1 MKLMICVSCF
11 VTTTDFWRNSDA
23 DFTGL
28 FRTRK
33 GCGIM
38 KVLLSWLK
46 EFAPIEGEPDAIG
59 EQLSELGLAVEEI
72 TRTGEHLEGVV
83 VAKVL
88 DLRPHPDADRIQIV
102 EVDSGD
108 GQPLQI
114 CCGAFNMSPG
124 DFVPLAT
131 IGTTMPNGM
140 EISRRKLRGEWSNG
154 MLCSG
159 AEIDLGEDHDGIL
172 ILGNESEQ
180 GTPLADS
187 LGIESDV
194 LYDLEV
200 NPNRPDAMS
209 VTGVARD
216 LAAYQKIPFSIPVPE
231 VSEKGKDISEILKTE
246 IVSPDL
252 CGRFVARVIDGISI
266 QDSPQ
271 WLKNRITALGMRP
284 VNNVVD
290 VSNYVMLELGQ
301 PSHTFDLASVANSE
315 FRVRW
320 ASDGEEIVTLDGVVR
335 NLTTQDGVVTDG
347 SNSPIGIAGVMGGVS
362 TEISEGTSTVALEM
376 AWWNP
381 SAIAKTSRRLG
392 LRSEASARFERGTD
406 PEIIETAMLRF
417 CELLGPEALMSPGI
431 IDEKG
436 DLPAREKIKVR
447 VSRVNSILGTDLDQ
461 KDILQILDPIGFEA
475 ESVDHDI
482 DVMVPSFRPDTAL
495 EIDVIEEIARI
506 YGYERIVK
514 TVPKS
519 KTFGSLTGKQND
531 RRLIRATMMGLG
543 LDEAMPVP
551 FLAPG
556 ELENAGLE
564 SDGIK
569 VANPLVAEE
578 SVMRSSLRPGLLKTL
593 AYNES
598 HRLTGLRLFELGHIY
613 RQPGKPQP
621 LPDEREQLVAV
632 LAGNEAGEIVKI
644 WSALAD
650 ALAFEEYE
658 LISDSPPG
666 FHATRTSRI
675 EIQGRTIGFLGEID
689 PSVLSLFEVS
699 ERVACLEVDIDDLLS
714 ISHGH
719 RLYTPFSRY
728 PSSDIDLAFEV
739 DEGISS
745 NEVKKCL
752 QEQAGVLLVD
762 IYLFDI
768 FRGEPVSE
776 GRRSLA
782 FKLRLQA
789 EDRTLTDAE
798 IAKIHG
804 ECIESVEKKFSA
816 KLRS

>member
-1 MKLMICVSCF
+1 
-11 VTTTDFWRNSDA
+11 
-23 DFTGL
+23 
-28 FRTRK
+28 
-33 GCGIM
+33 M
-38 KVLLSWLK
+38 KVLLSWMK
-46 EFAPIEGEPDAIG
+46 EFAPIEGEPDVIA
-59 EQLSELGLAVEEI
+59 EQLSELGLAVEE
-72 TRTGEHLEGVV
+72 TTQTGDHLKGVV

-131 IGTTMPNGM
+131 IGTIMPNGM

-172 ILGNESEQ
+172 ILGSESEQ

-209 VTGVARD
+209 VAGVARD
-216 LAAYQKIPFSIPVPE
+216 LAAYQKIPFSIPIPKVP
-231 VSEKGKDISEILKTE
+231 EKGKDISEILKTD
-246 IVSPDL
+246 IVSSDL

-266 QDSPQ
+266 QESPQ

-301 PSHTFDLASVANSE
+301 PSHTFDLACVANSE

-320 ASDGEEIVTLDGVVR
+320 AQDGEEIVTLDGETR
-335 NLTTQDGVVTDG
+335 NLTAEDGVVADG
-347 SNSPIGIAGVMGGVS
+347 SDSPIGIAGVMGGVS

-417 CELLGPEALMSPGI
+417 CELLRPEVDLSPGI

-436 DLPAREKIKVR
+436 DLPSRDKIKVR

-461 KDILQILDPIGFEA
+461 KDILEILDPIGFEA
-475 ESVDHDI
+475 ESVDQDI
-482 DVMVPSFRPDTAL
+482 DVIAPSFRPDTSS
-495 EIDVIEEIARI
+495 EIDVIEEVARI

-519 KTFGSLTGKQND
+519 KTFGSLTAKQSD
-531 RRLIRATMMGLG
+531 RRLIRTTMMGLG

-613 RQPGKPQP
+613 RQPEKPQP
-621 LPDEREQLVAV
+621 LPDEREQLVSV
-632 LAGNEAGEIVKI
+632 LAGDEAGEIVKI

-650 ALAFEEYE
+650 ALAFGEYE
-658 LISDSPPG
+658 LIADSPPG

-675 EIQGRTIGFLGEID
+675 EIQGETVGFLGEID
-689 PSVLSLFEVS
+689 PSVLSLFEVG
-699 ERVACLEVDIDDLLS
+699 ERVACLEVDIHDLLA

-719 RLYTPFSRY
+719 RSYSPFSRY

-739 DEGISS
+739 DEEVSS

-762 IYLFDI
+762 IHLFDI
-768 FRGEPVSE
+768 FRGGPVSE

-789 EDRTLTDAE
+789 EDRTLTAAE
-798 IAKIHG
+798 VAKVHG
-804 ECIESVEKKFSA
+804 ECIEAVEKKFSA

>member
-1 MKLMICVSCF
+1 
-11 VTTTDFWRNSDA
+11 
-23 DFTGL
+23 
-28 FRTRK
+28 
-33 GCGIM
+33 M
-38 KVLLSWLK
+38 KVLLSWMK
-46 EFAPIEGEPDAIG
+46 EFAPIEGEPDVIA
-59 EQLSELGLAVEEI
+59 EQLSELGLAVEE
-72 TRTGEHLEGVV
+72 TTQTGDHLKGVV

-88 DLRPHPDADRIQIV
+88 DLRPHPDADRIQLV

-108 GQPLQI
+108 GQSLQI

-131 IGTTMPNGM
+131 IGTIMPNGM

-209 VTGVARD
+209 VAGVARD
-216 LAAYQKIPFSIPVPE
+216 LAAYQKIPFSIPIPK

-246 IVSPDL
+246 IVSADL

-266 QDSPQ
+266 QESPQ

-301 PSHTFDLASVANSE
+301 PSHTFDLACVANSE

-320 ASDGEEIVTLDGVVR
+320 AQDGEEIVTLDGETR
-335 NLTTQDGVVTDG
+335 NLTVEDGVVADG
-347 SNSPIGIAGVMGGVS
+347 SDSPIGIAGVMGGVS

-417 CELLGPEALMSPGI
+417 CELLRPEVDLSPGI

-436 DLPAREKIKVR
+436 DLPSRDKIKVR

-475 ESVDHDI
+475 ESVDQDI
-482 DVMVPSFRPDTAL
+482 DVIAPSFRPDTSS
-495 EIDVIEEIARI
+495 EIDVIEEVARI

-519 KTFGSLTGKQND
+519 KTFGSLTAKQSD
-531 RRLIRATMMGLG
+531 RRLIRTTMMGLG

-613 RQPGKPQP
+613 RQPEKPQP
-621 LPDEREQLVAV
+621 LPDEREQLVSV
-632 LAGNEAGEIVKI
+632 LAGDEAGEIVKI

-650 ALAFEEYE
+650 ALAFDEYE
-658 LISDSPPG
+658 LIADSSPG

-675 EIQGRTIGFLGEID
+675 EIQGKTVGFLGEID

-699 ERVACLEVDIDDLLS
+699 ERVACLEVDIDDLLA

-719 RLYTPFSRY
+719 RSYAPFSRY

-739 DEGISS
+739 DEEVSS
-745 NEVKKCL
+745 NDVKKCL

-762 IYLFDI
+762 IRLFDI
-768 FRGEPVSE
+768 FRGGPVSE

-789 EDRTLTDAE
+789 EDRTLTAAE
-798 IAKIHG
+798 VAKVHG
-804 ECIESVEKKFSA
+804 ECIEAVEKKFSA

>member
-1 MKLMICVSCF
+1 MICVNCF
-11 VTTTDFWRNSDA
+11 VTTIDSWSSSDA
-23 DFTGL
+23 GFTGST
-28 FRTRK
+28 RTRK
-33 GCGIM
+33 GCGVM
-38 KVLLSWLK
+38 KVLLSWMK
-46 EFAPIEGEPDAIG
+46 EFAPIEGEPDVIA
-59 EQLSELGLAVEEI
+59 EQLSELGLAVEE
-72 TRTGEHLEGVV
+72 TTQTGDHLKGVV

-131 IGTTMPNGM
+131 IGTIMPNGM

-172 ILGNESEQ
+172 ILGSESEQ

-209 VTGVARD
+209 VAGVARD
-216 LAAYQKIPFSIPVPE
+216 LAAYQKIPFSIPIPK

-246 IVSPDL
+246 IVSSDL

-266 QDSPQ
+266 QESPQ

-301 PSHTFDLASVANSE
+301 PSHTFDLACVANSE

-320 ASDGEEIVTLDGVVR
+320 AQDGEEIVTLDGETR
-335 NLTTQDGVVTDG
+335 NLTAEDGVVADG
-347 SNSPIGIAGVMGGVS
+347 SDSPIGIAGVMGGVS
-362 TEISEGTSTVALEM
+362 TEISEDTSTVALEM

-417 CELLGPEALMSPGI
+417 CELLRPEVDLSPGI

-436 DLPAREKIKVR
+436 DLPSRDKIKVR

-475 ESVDHDI
+475 QSVDQDI
-482 DVMVPSFRPDTAL
+482 DVIAPSFRPDTSS

-519 KTFGSLTGKQND
+519 KTFGSLTAKQSD
-531 RRLIRATMMGLG
+531 RRLIRTTMMGLG

-613 RQPGKPQP
+613 RQPEKPQP
-621 LPDEREQLVAV
+621 LPDEREQLVSV
-632 LAGNEAGEIVKI
+632 LAGDEAGEIVKI

-650 ALAFEEYE
+650 ALAFDEYE
-658 LISDSPPG
+658 LIADSSPG

-675 EIQGRTIGFLGEID
+675 EIQGKTVGFLGEID

-699 ERVACLEVDIDDLLS
+699 ERVACLEVDIDDLLA

-719 RLYTPFSRY
+719 RSYSPFSRY

-739 DEGISS
+739 DEEVSS

-762 IYLFDI
+762 IHLFDI
-768 FRGEPVSE
+768 FRGGPVSE

-789 EDRTLTDAE
+789 EDRTLTAAE
-798 IAKIHG
+798 VAKVHG
-804 ECIESVEKKFSA
+804 ECIEAVEKKFSA

>member
-1 MKLMICVSCF
+1 
-11 VTTTDFWRNSDA
+11 
-23 DFTGL
+23 
-28 FRTRK
+28 
-33 GCGIM
+33 M
-38 KVLLSWLK
+38 KVLLSWMK
-46 EFAPIEGEPDAIG
+46 EFAPIEGEPDVIA
-59 EQLSELGLAVEEI
+59 EQLSELGLAVEE
-72 TRTGEHLEGVV
+72 TTQTGDHLKGVV

-131 IGTTMPNGM
+131 IGTIMPNGM

-172 ILGNESEQ
+172 ILGSESEQ

-209 VTGVARD
+209 VAGVARD
-216 LAAYQKIPFSIPVPE
+216 LAAYQKIPFSIPIPKVP
-231 VSEKGKDISEILKTE
+231 EKGKDISEILKTD
-246 IVSPDL
+246 IVSSDL

-266 QDSPQ
+266 QESPQ

-301 PSHTFDLASVANSE
+301 PSHTFDLACVANSE

-320 ASDGEEIVTLDGVVR
+320 AQDGEEIVTLDGETR
-335 NLTTQDGVVTDG
+335 NLTAEDGVVADG
-347 SNSPIGIAGVMGGVS
+347 SDSPIGIAGVMGGVS

-417 CELLGPEALMSPGI
+417 CELLRPEVDLSPGI

-436 DLPAREKIKVR
+436 DLPLRDKIKVR

-461 KDILQILDPIGFEA
+461 KDILEILDPIGFEA
-475 ESVDHDI
+475 ESVDQDI
-482 DVMVPSFRPDTAL
+482 DVIAPSFRPDTSS
-495 EIDVIEEIARI
+495 EIDVIEEVARI

-519 KTFGSLTGKQND
+519 KTFGSLTAKQSD
-531 RRLIRATMMGLG
+531 RRLIRTTMMGLG

-613 RQPGKPQP
+613 RQPEKPQP
-621 LPDEREQLVAV
+621 LPDEREQLVSV
-632 LAGNEAGEIVKI
+632 LAGDEAGEIVKI

-650 ALAFEEYE
+650 ALAFGEYE
-658 LISDSPPG
+658 LIADSPPG

-675 EIQGRTIGFLGEID
+675 EIQGKTVGFLGEID

-699 ERVACLEVDIDDLLS
+699 ERVACLEVDIDDLLA

-719 RLYTPFSRY
+719 RSYSPFSRY

-739 DEGISS
+739 DEEVSS

-762 IYLFDI
+762 IHLFDI
-768 FRGEPVSE
+768 FRGGPVSE

-789 EDRTLTDAE
+789 EDRTLTAAE
-798 IAKIHG
+798 VAKVHG
-804 ECIESVEKKFSA
+804 ECIEAVEKKFSA

>member
-1 MKLMICVSCF
+1 
-11 VTTTDFWRNSDA
+11 
-23 DFTGL
+23 
-28 FRTRK
+28 
-33 GCGIM
+33 M
-38 KVLLSWLK
+38 KVLLSWLR
-46 EFAPIEGEPDAIG
+46 EFAPIQGETSLIG
-59 EQLSELGLAVEEI
+59 EQLSELGLAVESI
-72 TRTGEHLEGVV
+72 THIGEHLDGVV

-108 GQPLQI
+108 GEPLQI

-131 IGTTMPNGM
+131 IGTVMPNGM

-159 AEIDLGEDHDGIL
+159 AEIEIGDDDDGIL
-172 ILGNESEQ
+172 ILGSDSKQ
-180 GTPLADS
+180 GTPLAES

-209 VTGVARD
+209 VIGVARD
-216 LAAYQKIPFSIPVPE
+216 LAAYQKIPFKIPEPK
-231 VSEKGKDISEILKTE
+231 VSEKGKNVSEILKAE

-252 CGRFVARVIDGISI
+252 CGRFVARVIEGVSI
-266 QDSPQ
+266 ADSPQ
-271 WLKNRITALGMRP
+271 WLQNRITSLGMRP

-290 VSNYVMLELGQ
+290 VSNYVMLEMGQ
-301 PSHTFDLASVANSE
+301 PSHTFDLASVSNSE
-315 FRVRW
+315 FKVRW
-320 ASDGEEIVTLDGVVR
+320 ASDGEEIVTLDGVSR
-335 NLTTQDGVVTDG
+335 KLTTEDGVVADG
-347 SNSPIGIAGVMGGVS
+347 SNVPIGIAGVMGGNS
-362 TEISEGTSTVALEM
+362 TEISEETSTVALEM
-376 AWWNP
+376 AWWEP

-406 PEIIETAMLRF
+406 PEIIETAMRRF
-417 CELLGPEALMSPGI
+417 CELLEPEVSLLPGLV
-431 IDEKG
+431 DEQG
-436 DLPAREKIKVR
+436 DMPAREKIKVR
-447 VSRVNSILGTDLDQ
+447 VSRVNSILGTDLD
-461 KDILQILDPIGFEA
+461 KKEILEILDPIGFEA
-475 ESVDHDI
+475 KASKQDI
-482 DVMVPSFRPDTAL
+482 EVTVPSFRPDTSL

-506 YGYERIVK
+506 FGYENIVK

-519 KTFGSLTGKQND
+519 KTFGSLTAKQND
-531 RRLIRATMMGLG
+531 RRLIRSTLMGLG
-543 LDEAMPVP
+543 LDEVMPVP

-564 SDGIK
+564 TDGIK

-598 HRLTGLRLFELGHIY
+598 HRLVGLKLFEIGHVY
-613 RQPGKPQP
+613 SHPQQPQP
-621 LPDEREQLVAV
+621 LPDEREHLVSL
-632 LAGNEAGEIVKI
+632 LAGDRVKEIVEI

-650 ALAFEEYE
+650 ALAFRDYE
-658 LISDSPPG
+658 LIADSQAG

-675 EIQGRTIGFLGEID
+675 EVQGRTVGFLGEID
-689 PSVLSLFEVS
+689 PSVLASYEVS
-699 ERVACLEVDIDDLLS
+699 ERVSCLEIDVDELLS
-714 ISHGH
+714 IPHGH
-719 RLYTPFSRY
+719 SYYKPFSRY

-739 DEGISS
+739 DESISS
-745 NEVKKCL
+745 SEVRKCL
-752 QEQAGVLLVD
+752 EEKAGELLAD
-762 IYLFDI
+762 INLFDV
-768 FRGEPVSE
+768 FRGAPVSE

-789 EDRTLTDAE
+789 DDRTLTDTEVAE
-798 IAKIHG
+798 VHKD
-804 ECIESVEKKFSA
+804 CIEAVEKKFSA

>member
-1 MKLMICVSCF
+1 MICVNCF
-11 VTTTDFWRNSDA
+11 VTTIDSWSSSDA
-23 DFTGL
+23 GFTGST
-28 FRTRK
+28 RTRK
-33 GCGIM
+33 GCGVM
-38 KVLLSWLK
+38 KVLLSWMK
-46 EFAPIEGEPDAIG
+46 EFAPIEGEPDVIA
-59 EQLSELGLAVEEI
+59 EQLSELGLAVEE
-72 TRTGEHLEGVV
+72 TTQTGDHLKGVV

-88 DLRPHPDADRIQIV
+88 DLRPHPDADRIQLV

-108 GQPLQI
+108 GQSLQI

-131 IGTTMPNGM
+131 IGTIMPNGM

-209 VTGVARD
+209 VAGVARD
-216 LAAYQKIPFSIPVPE
+216 LAAYQKIPFSIPIPK

-246 IVSPDL
+246 IVSADL

-266 QDSPQ
+266 QESPQ

-301 PSHTFDLASVANSE
+301 PSHTFDLACVANSE

-320 ASDGEEIVTLDGVVR
+320 AQDGEEIVTLDGETR
-335 NLTTQDGVVTDG
+335 NLTVEDGVVADG
-347 SNSPIGIAGVMGGVS
+347 SDSPIGIAGVMGGVS
-362 TEISEGTSTVALEM
+362 TEISEDTSTVALEM

-417 CELLGPEALMSPGI
+417 CELLRPEVDLSPGI

-436 DLPAREKIKVR
+436 DLPSRDKIKVR

-475 ESVDHDI
+475 ESVDQDI
-482 DVMVPSFRPDTAL
+482 DVIAPSFRPDTSS
-495 EIDVIEEIARI
+495 EIDVIEEVARI

-519 KTFGSLTGKQND
+519 KTFGSLTAKQSD
-531 RRLIRATMMGLG
+531 RRLIRTTMMGLG

-613 RQPGKPQP
+613 RQPEKPQP
-621 LPDEREQLVAV
+621 LPDEREQLVSV
-632 LAGNEAGEIVKI
+632 LAGDEAGEIVKI

-650 ALAFEEYE
+650 ALAFDEYE
-658 LISDSPPG
+658 LIADSSPG

-675 EIQGRTIGFLGEID
+675 EIQGKTVGFLGEID

-699 ERVACLEVDIDDLLS
+699 ERVACLEVDIDDLLA

-719 RLYTPFSRY
+719 RSYAPFSRY

-739 DEGISS
+739 DEGVSS
-745 NEVKKCL
+745 NDVKKCL

-762 IYLFDI
+762 IRLFDI
-768 FRGEPVSE
+768 FRGGPVSE

-789 EDRTLTDAE
+789 EDRTLTAAE
-798 IAKIHG
+798 VAKVHG
-804 ECIESVEKKFSA
+804 ECIEAVEKKFSA

>member
-11 VTTTDFWRNSDA
+11 VTTIDFWHNSDA
-23 DFTGL
+23 DFTGS

-33 GCGIM
+33 GSGVM

-46 EFAPIEGEPDAIG
+46 EFAPIEGEPDLIG
-59 EQLSELGLAVEEI
+59 EQLSELGLTVEDM

-131 IGTTMPNGM
+131 IGTIMSNGM

-159 AEIDLGEDHDGIL
+159 AEIDLGDDHDGIL

-180 GTPLADS
+180 GTALADS

-209 VTGVARD
+209 VAGVARD
-216 LAAYQKIPFSIPVPE
+216 LAAYQKIPFSIPVPK
-231 VSEKGKDISEILKTE
+231 VSEKGKDVSEILKTE
-246 IVSPDL
+246 IISPDL

-284 VNNVVD
+284 VNNIVD
-290 VSNYVMLELGQ
+290 ISNYVMLELGQ
-301 PSHTFDLASVANSE
+301 PSHTFDLACVANSE

-320 ASDGEEIVTLDGVVR
+320 ATEGEEIVTLDGVAR
-335 NLTTQDGVVTDG
+335 NLTAHDGVVTDG
-347 SNSPIGIAGVMGGVS
+347 SDSPIGIAGVMGGVS

-376 AWWNP
+376 AWWDP

-406 PEIIETAMLRF
+406 PEVIETAMLRF

-447 VSRVNSILGTDLDQ
+447 ISRVNSILGTDLDQ
-461 KDILQILDPIGFEA
+461 DDILQILEPIGFEA
-475 ESVDHDI
+475 ESVDQDI
-482 DVMVPSFRPDTAL
+482 DVVLPSFRPDTSS

-506 YGYERIVK
+506 YGYENIVK

-519 KTFGSLTGKQND
+519 KTFGSLTRKQND
-531 RRLIRATMMGLG
+531 RRLIRTTMMGLG

-578 SVMRSSLRPGLLKTL
+578 SVMRSSLRL
-593 AYNES
+593 AY
-598 HRLTGLRLFELGHIY
+598 
-613 RQPGKPQP
+613 
-621 LPDEREQLVAV
+621 
-632 LAGNEAGEIVKI
+632 
-644 WSALAD
+644 
-650 ALAFEEYE
+650 
-658 LISDSPPG
+658 
-666 FHATRTSRI
+666 
-675 EIQGRTIGFLGEID
+675 
-689 PSVLSLFEVS
+689 
-699 ERVACLEVDIDDLLS
+699 
-714 ISHGH
+714 
-719 RLYTPFSRY
+719 
-728 PSSDIDLAFEV
+728 
-739 DEGISS
+739 
-745 NEVKKCL
+745 
-752 QEQAGVLLVD
+752 
-762 IYLFDI
+762 
-768 FRGEPVSE
+768 
-776 GRRSLA
+776 
-782 FKLRLQA
+782 
-789 EDRTLTDAE
+789 
-798 IAKIHG
+798 
-804 ECIESVEKKFSA
+804 
-816 KLRS
+816 

>member
-1 MKLMICVSCF
+1 
-11 VTTTDFWRNSDA
+11 
-23 DFTGL
+23 
-28 FRTRK
+28 
-33 GCGIM
+33 M
-38 KVLLSWLK
+38 KVLLSWMK
-46 EFAPIEGEPDAIG
+46 EFAPIEGEPDVIA
-59 EQLSELGLAVEEI
+59 EQLSELGLAVEE
-72 TRTGEHLEGVV
+72 TTQTGDHLKGVV

-131 IGTTMPNGM
+131 IGTIMPNGM

-172 ILGNESEQ
+172 ILGSESEQ

-209 VTGVARD
+209 VAGVARD
-216 LAAYQKIPFSIPVPE
+216 LAAYQKIPFSVPIPKVP
-231 VSEKGKDISEILKTE
+231 EKGKDISEILKTD
-246 IVSPDL
+246 IVSSDL

-266 QDSPQ
+266 QESPQ

-301 PSHTFDLASVANSE
+301 PSHTFDLACVANSE

-320 ASDGEEIVTLDGVVR
+320 AQDGEEIVTLDGETR
-335 NLTTQDGVVTDG
+335 NLTAEDGVVADG
-347 SNSPIGIAGVMGGVS
+347 SDSPIGIAGVMGGVS

-417 CELLGPEALMSPGI
+417 CELLRPEVDLSPGI

-436 DLPAREKIKVR
+436 DLPSRDKIKVR

-461 KDILQILDPIGFEA
+461 KDILEILDPIGFEA
-475 ESVDHDI
+475 ESVDQDI
-482 DVMVPSFRPDTAL
+482 DVIAPSFRPDTSS
-495 EIDVIEEIARI
+495 EIDVIEEVARI

-519 KTFGSLTGKQND
+519 KTFGSLTAKQSD
-531 RRLIRATMMGLG
+531 RRLIRTTMMGLG

-613 RQPGKPQP
+613 RQPEKPQP
-621 LPDEREQLVAV
+621 LPDEREQLVSV
-632 LAGNEAGEIVKI
+632 LAGDEAGEIVKI

-650 ALAFEEYE
+650 ALAFGEYE
-658 LISDSPPG
+658 LIADSPPG

-675 EIQGRTIGFLGEID
+675 EIQGKTVGFLGEID

-699 ERVACLEVDIDDLLS
+699 ERVACLEVDIDDLLA

-719 RLYTPFSRY
+719 RSYSPFSRY

-739 DEGISS
+739 DEEVSS

-762 IYLFDI
+762 IHLFDI
-768 FRGEPVSE
+768 FRGGPVSE

-789 EDRTLTDAE
+789 EDRTLTAAE
-798 IAKIHG
+798 VAKVHG
-804 ECIESVEKKFSA
+804 ECIEAVEKKFSA